1 MAESPSTAD
10 GTKEHKINRL
20 RGERSLPSLP
30 PAPLSTLTLR
40 PARHA
45 EGVAIK
51 GGRATAKSR
60 KGGVER
66 GLVGGLEGG
75 GEAKERRGRTVAP
88 KE

>member
-1 MAESPSTAD
+1 
-10 GTKEHKINRL
+10 
-20 RGERSLPSLP
+20 
-30 PAPLSTLTLR
+30 
-40 PARHA
+40 
-45 EGVAIK
+45 VAIK

-88 KE
+88 NE

>member
-1 MAESPSTAD
+1 M
-10 GTKEHKINRL
+10 
-20 RGERSLPSLP
+20 
-30 PAPLSTLTLR
+30 R

-51 GGRATAKSR
+51 GGQATAKSR
-60 KGGVER
+60 KGGAER

-75 GEAKERRGRTVAP
+75 GEAKERRGRKVAP